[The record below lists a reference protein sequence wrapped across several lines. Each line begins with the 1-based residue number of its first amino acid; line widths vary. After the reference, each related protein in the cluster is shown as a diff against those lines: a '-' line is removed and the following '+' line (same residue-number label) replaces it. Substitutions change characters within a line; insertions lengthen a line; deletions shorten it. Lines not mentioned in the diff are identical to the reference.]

1 MPTFF
6 VIRVILILD
15 SHLLLVFQRTL
26 HLWVCLLKP
35 HLRKNE
41 KKKKKKNPLLIR
53 FTFQVTLMP
62 DGLTNESPCTSFSV
76 IQLSVIIQF
85 DF

>member
-6 VIRVILILD
+6 VVRVILILD

-41 KKKKKKNPLLIR
+41 KKNKN
-53 FTFQVTLMP
+53 
-62 DGLTNESPCTSFSV
+62 TSSYKIHFSNHTYARWAD
-76 IQLSVIIQF
+76 Q
-85 DF
+85 